1 MGKKAARQ
9 ILCGI
14 LAASVFTFN
23 AFAISTSAASAV
35 LIEQESGR
43 VLYTQNADEERLIA
57 SITKIMTAVVAIEH
71 GDLRAE
77 YTVTW
82 DDMAEGSSMYLAPG
96 DVLTLEEL
104 LYGLMLSSGNDAAL
118 AVAHCVAGEVDAFV
132 ALMNEMAQRL
142 AMSHSH
148 FANPNGLDAE
158 GHYASAADMARLTA
172 YALEN
177 QVFRRIVSTASITI
191 GERYLTNHNKLLR
204 LYDGCLGVKTG
215 YTQAAGRTLVSAAQR
230 EGMTLICVTLHDGD
244 DWNDHMALLDF
255 GFASYHMETAVSAG
269 QVLASVLVRGGTS
282 KTVTLAAKE
291 NLRYPVADGERLT
304 VEVCVP
310 VSVAAPVV
318 PGEVVGEAVVRLDGE
333 AVASVDLIAAEPSAM
348 DGEGEEGTGFWERLF
363 SCRSYSDSF
372 QFLFHGGRP
381 WRSASRKFYP
391 STACAPA
398 GRRRSTSGPAV

>member
-1 MGKKAARQ
+1 MEKKAARQ

-14 LAASVFTFN
+14 LAASVFTCN

-43 VLYTQNADEERLIA
+43 VLYAQNADEERLIA

-118 AVAHCVAGEVDAFV
+118 AVAHCVAEEVDAFV

-255 GFASYHMETAVSAG
+255 GFASYHMAVSAG

-282 KTVTLAAKE
+282 KTVMLAAKE
-291 NLRYPVADGERLT
+291 DLRYPVADGERLT
-304 VEVCVP
+304 VEVNVP
-310 VSVAAPVV
+310 VSVAAPLV

-348 DGEGEEGTGFWERLF
+348 DGEGEEGTSFWERLF
-363 SCRSYSDSF
+363 S
-372 QFLFHGGRP
+372 
-381 WRSASRKFYP
+381 
-391 STACAPA
+391 
-398 GRRRSTSGPAV
+398 